1 MTCIKKLFLKF
12 GHHPTEN
19 TINCNDIEDKIFQ
32 PIETFIFP
40 KTAFGKRER
49 DHVNQTGLKSSQ
61 GCMTIRGLIGII
73 NYALY
78 T

>member
-19 TINCNDIEDKIFQ
+19 IINFDDIEDKIFQ

-40 KTAFGKRER
+40 KTAFGKR

-61 GCMTIRGLIGII
+61 GWMTIRGLIGII
-73 NYALY
+73 DYPLY

>member
-12 GHHPTEN
+12 GHHLTEN
-19 TINCNDIEDKIFQ
+19 TINCDDTEDKIFQ

-49 DHVNQTGLKSSQ
+49 EIMSTKLV
-61 GCMTIRGLIGII
+61 
-73 NYALY
+73 
-78 T
+78 